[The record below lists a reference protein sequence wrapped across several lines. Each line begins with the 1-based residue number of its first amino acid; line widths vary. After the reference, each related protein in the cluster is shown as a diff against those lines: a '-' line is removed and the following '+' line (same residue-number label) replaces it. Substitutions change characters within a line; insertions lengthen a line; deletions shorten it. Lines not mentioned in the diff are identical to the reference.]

1 MLTYEQLPCSIVL
14 LNSEGIITYAN
25 TFFCNLLQ
33 RKEHDIV
40 GEHVERFLSTTNK
53 FIFHSSFYPQLHMH
67 GHVEEFVLHFE
78 RSDGVQIPL
87 MINTKRTLYNGEE
100 HVVCI
105 LMSMTKRIEYEQ
117 EIRTI
122 AKKLEQVNEEQA
134 QALAKLQQLHA
145 EIEKKQQELV
155 MITNTDK
162 LTNIFNRRYI
172 EHYLAELV
180 EVAGQTEDA
189 FSLCILDIDFFKKV
203 NDTYGHQVG
212 DYVLIEIA
220 LLMKQ
225 HVGEEGVVARYG
237 GEEFIIL
244 LPNIA
249 KEQAVIISNAVN
261 EAVRTHTFE
270 HVQRVTISI
279 GVSTYRAGDTE
290 SMIINRADRA
300 LYYAKQHG
308 RDRTIHFRDIEHV
321 LHP

>member
-1 MLTYEQLPCSIVL
+1 MYEQLPCSVLRLNEAGVIVYANPFFCQL
-14 LNSEGIITYAN
+14 LQREREGIIERHIEQ
-25 TFFCNLLQ
+25 LLS
-33 RKEHDIV
+33 IA
-40 GEHVERFLSTTNK
+40 NK
-53 FIFHSSFYPQLHMH
+53 FIFHSYFYPQLHIH
-67 GHVEEFVLHFE
+67 GIVEEFVLHFE
-78 RSDGVQIPL
+78 RHDGTQIPL
-87 MINTKRTLYNGEE
+87 MINAHWVKLETNVQVEC
-100 HVVCI
+100 V

-117 EIRTI
+117 EIRTM

-134 QALAKLQQLHA
+134 HALAQLQQLHA
-145 EIEKKQQELV
+145 EIEEKQQELI

-172 EHYLAELV
+172 EHYLAQLV
-180 EVAGQTEDA
+180 EEAGQTEDA

-220 LLMKQ
+220 SLMKQ
-225 HVGEEGVVARYG
+225 HIGEEGIVARYG
-237 GEEFIIL
+237 GEEFILL
-244 LPNIA
+244 LPNMA
-249 KEQAVIISNAVN
+249 KEQAVVVSNTVN

-270 HVQRVTISI
+270 HVPRVTISI

-290 SMIINRADRA
+290 SMMINRADRA

-308 RDRTIHFRDIEHV
+308 RDCTIHFRDIEHV